1 MGKTVCDIPIY
12 RHGEVVV
19 WSSKK
24 LKQGK
29 IRCADRNGKFIF
41 AQDIA
46 AEDISLP
53 NPPITQE
60 DRFAPNREIGEPR
73 NFVDGHRAIR
83 RFGILKQGRM
93 PLDVAKCSGIVF
105 ECFELVAIGC
115 RVRKI
120 SGNDIVALIS
130 LCFLLS
136 EDGGDSTGEKVCC
149 SPIVFVIDPFAMIGT
164 FQKEFL
170 ELFF

>member
-1 MGKTVCDIPIY
+1 M
-12 RHGEVVV
+12 V
-19 WSSKK
+19 WSSEKFE
-24 LKQGK
+24 QGK
-29 IRCADRNGKFIF
+29 FRGADRNSKFIF

-60 DRFAPNREIGEPR
+60 DRFAPNRNIGEPR
-73 NFVDGHRAIR
+73 NFVDGHRVIR
-83 RFGILKQGRM
+83 RLGVSKQGRM

-105 ECFELVAIGC
+105 ECFELFAIRC
-115 RVRKI
+115 RVREI

-136 EDGGDSTGEKVCC
+136 EDGGDSTGKKVCC
-149 SPIVFVIDPFAMIGT
+149 SPIVFVIDPFAMIGA

>member
-12 RHGEVVV
+12 RHGKVVV
-19 WSSKK
+19 LSSEN

-29 IRCADRNGKFIF
+29 FRGADRNGKFIF
-41 AQDIA
+41 VQDIA

-60 DRFAPNREIGEPR
+60 DRFTPNRNIGEPR

-83 RFGILKQGRM
+83 RFGVSKHGRM
-93 PLDVAKCSGIVF
+93 SLDVANCSGIVF
-105 ECFELVAIGC
+105 ECLELFAIRC

-130 LCFLLS
+130 LCFLLG
-136 EDGGDSTGEKVCC
+136 EDGGDSTGERVCC
-149 SPIVFVIDPFAMIGT
+149 SPKVFVIDPFAMIGA